1 MQLTSSAFQ
10 PNGSIPA
17 KYTCDGAGV
26 SPPLHIAG
34 VPAGSRGL
42 ALIVYD
48 PDVPRSIKPD
58 GRYSH
63 WVLWNL
69 APGISAIEEHRSGG
83 ISENGR
89 AGYIP
94 PCPPNGEHR
103 YIFELFALDKNFD
116 EEKIYLE
123 QDLRR
128 VMQGHVV
135 ERAEL
140 VGRYS
145 TSTSKVLNYF
155 LPAAV
160 GVVLVALAWK
170 VIANRAR
177 STSTPR

>member
-1 MQLTSSAFQ
+1 MQLTSPAFE

-17 KYTCDGAGV
+17 KYTCDGPGGN
-26 SPPLHIAG
+26 PPLQISG

-48 PDVPRSIKPD
+48 PDVPKSIKAD

-69 APGISAIEEHRSGG
+69 APGTSAIEEHRSGG

-103 YIFELFALDKNFD
+103 YIFQLFALDKGL
-116 EEKIYLE
+116 EAEKIYLE

-128 VMQGHVV
+128 VMQGHIV
-135 ERAEL
+135 EQTEL
-140 VGRYS
+140 VGRYAS
-145 TSTSKVLNYF
+145 RTSNALNWVV
-155 LPAAV
+155 V
-160 GVVLVALAWK
+160 GLVGATLLALVYK
-170 VIANRAR
+170 IIANRR
-177 STSTPR
+177 QT

>member
-1 MQLTSSAFQ
+1 VQLTSSAFQ

-17 KYTCDGAGV
+17 KYTCDGAGM
-26 SPPLHIAG
+26 SPPLQIAG
-34 VPAGSRGL
+34 VPAGSRSL

-48 PDVPRSIKPD
+48 PDVPKSIKPD

-63 WVLWNL
+63 WVVWNI
-69 APGISAIEEHRSGG
+69 APGTSGIEEHQSGG

-103 YIFELFALDKNFD
+103 YIFQLFALDKNLSD
-116 EEKIYLE
+116 EKIYLE

-128 VMQGHVV
+128 VMQGHIV
-135 ERAEL
+135 EQAEL

-145 TSTSKVLNYF
+145 TSTSKAVNYF

-160 GVVLVALAWK
+160 GLVLIALAWK
-170 VIANRAR
+170 AVRNR
-177 STSTPR
+177 T

>member
-26 SPPLHIAG
+26 SPPLQIAG
-34 VPAGSRGL
+34 VPAGSRSL

-48 PDVPRSIKPD
+48 PDVPKSIKPD

-63 WVLWNL
+63 LVLWNL

-103 YIFELFALDKNFD
+103 YIFQLFALDNNLAD
-116 EEKIYLE
+116 AKIFLE
-123 QDLRR
+123 SDLRR
-128 VMQGHVV
+128 AMQGHIV
-135 ERAEL
+135 EQTEL

-145 TSTSKVLNYF
+145 TSSSKALNYF

-160 GVVLVALAWK
+160 GIVLIALAWK
-170 VIANRAR
+170 VIRNR
-177 STSTPR
+177 S

>member
-1 MQLTSSAFQ
+1 VQLTSSAFQ
-10 PNGSIPA
+10 PDGSIPA

-26 SPPLHIAG
+26 SPPLQIAG
-34 VPAGSRGL
+34 VPAGSRSL

-48 PDVPRSIKPD
+48 PDVPKSIKPD

-69 APGISAIEEHRSGG
+69 APGISGIEEHRSGG

-103 YIFELFALDKNFD
+103 YIFQLFALDNNLAD
-116 EEKIYLE
+116 AKIFLE
-123 QDLRR
+123 SDLRR
-128 VMQGHVV
+128 AMQGHIV
-135 ERAEL
+135 EQTEL

-145 TSTSKVLNYF
+145 TSSSKALNYF

-160 GVVLVALAWK
+160 GVVLIALAWK
-170 VIANRAR
+170 VIRNRR
-177 STSTPR
+177 